1 MYAKVGIW
9 TAAGASREIV
19 VIQGVAD
26 VAGPSR
32 AQLLPEPRVYAR
44 RVLEAAELGA
54 ATPTSAHACSPLEV
68 GRGAAV
74 NTAVGARHVATVD
87 ARFNLSVPGT
97 LARHERELSFLL
109 HLLQQAKEKP
119 KPLRLLSST
128 FQPPWLPVSVGREKY

>member
-1 MYAKVGIW
+1 
-9 TAAGASREIV
+9 
-19 VIQGVAD
+19 
-26 VAGPSR
+26 
-32 AQLLPEPRVYAR
+32 
-44 RVLEAAELGA
+44 VLEAAELGA

-74 NTAVGARHVATVD
+74 NTAVGARRVATVD
-87 ARFNLSVPGT
+87 ERFNLSVPGT
-97 LARHERELSFLL
+97 LARLRRAMTPVARHERELSFLL